1 MPLLDVRPDHL
12 EWVKKILAEHV
23 PQADVWAFGSRAKW
37 LAKDTSDLDLCVDAK
52 QALSFVQIG
61 LLKEA
66 FEDSDLPYKVDVV
79 DWATT
84 SESFRKIIERDRVA
98 VQRAGRGIE
107 LGINSEVTVLPLED
121 CLDAL
126 IDYRGKTPVKTNA
139 GIPLIT
145 AKIIKGGRIETP
157 TEFIARDDYV
167 AWMRRGIPKE
177 GDVVLTVEAP
187 LGEVAQLGP
196 EKIALAQRVVTL
208 RGKAGLLDSTYLLY
222 LLQTEEMQG
231 QLKSR
236 ATGTTVLGIK
246 QSELRKVTLTL
257 PSLDL
262 QLSAAATLKALD
274 DRITL
279 LRETNAT
286 LEAIAQALFK
296 SWFVD
301 FDPVRAKL
309 EGRAP
314 EGMNE
319 ATARLFPDSFEES
332 ELGSVP
338 RGWRVGTLAD
348 LADFQNGYAFKS
360 KDWVDSGHPV
370 VKIGDVKPGIID
382 FSGCS
387 FVTDETTLGLDRFR
401 LNRGDLLVGMTGY
414 VGETGLVAEVE
425 PAAYLNQRV
434 GRIAT
439 ANGMKDGGFVYCLV
453 RNSDFKTYAEAQS
466 HGSAQANVSGSAL
479 LNYSSVLPAA
489 DVLSKFNGL
498 IYPILETILAKHE
511 QAQTLATLRDT
522 LLPRLI
528 SGQLRLPEA
537 EAMFEEAAA

>member
-1 MPLLDVRPDHL
+1 M
-12 EWVKKILAEHV
+12 
-23 PQADVWAFGSRAKW
+23 
-37 LAKDTSDLDLCVDAK
+37 
-52 QALSFVQIG
+52 
-61 LLKEA
+61 
-66 FEDSDLPYKVDVV
+66 
-79 DWATT
+79 
-84 SESFRKIIERDRVA
+84 
-98 VQRAGRGIE
+98 
-107 LGINSEVTVLPLED
+107 TVLPLED

-126 IDYRGKTPVKTNA
+126 IDYRGKTPVKTDS

-157 TEFIARDDYV
+157 TEFIAKDEYV

-196 EKIALAQRVVTL
+196 ERIALAQRVVTL
-208 RGKAGLLDSTYLLY
+208 RGKAKLLDSTYLLY
-222 LLQTEEMQG
+222 LLQTEEMQE

-257 PSLDL
+257 PPFDL

-314 EGMNE
+314 EGMDKST
-319 ATARLFPDSFEES
+319 ATLFPDNFEES
-332 ELGSVP
+332 ELGLVP
-338 RGWRVGTLAD
+338 RGWPIGRLDDLLMLQRGFDLPSQNRTPGEFPIIAASGPSGTHHEAMVKGPGVATGRSGVLGKVF
-348 LADFQNGYAFKS
+348 LELEDFWPLNTTLWVKDFRAATPCYAYEVLRLLDFKS
-360 KDWVDSGHPV
+360 FNAGSAVPS
-370 VKIGDVKPGIID
+370 
-382 FSGCS
+382 
-387 FVTDETTLGLDRFR
+387 
-401 LNRGDLLVGMTGY
+401 LNRNHIHGLPYLLPDRRCVDLFECIALP
-414 VGETGLVAEVE
+414 LH
-425 PAAYLNQRV
+425 QRSKE
-434 GRIAT
+434 
-439 ANGMKDGGFVYCLV
+439 N
-453 RNSDFKTYAEAQS
+453 AQ
-466 HGSAQANVSGSAL
+466 
-479 LNYSSVLPAA
+479 
-489 DVLSKFNGL
+489 
-498 IYPILETILAKHE
+498 
-511 QAQTLATLRDT
+511 QAQILATLRDT

-537 EAMFEEAAA
+537 QGAAEEALA